1 LPTLNAAQTVDS
13 TARGQEPPEKPI
25 PQLEAMLGSLAV
37 AAAITEAAGKAI
49 QSVSADVLT
58 VCCWPLVI
66 QESGIRER
74 ASATMCKTGQGAC
87 CAAIGRA

>member
-1 LPTLNAAQTVDS
+1 MQHTQYSTNR
-13 TARGQEPPEKPI
+13 TARGQEPPDKPI

-37 AAAITEAAGKAI
+37 AAAITEAAGKAV
-49 QSVSADVLT
+49 QSVSADVPT
-58 VCCWPLVI
+58 VCWPLVI